1 MQNSK
6 HSTSVDSSSC
16 VDLRQLL
23 QLRRSFTGSTSRRK
37 TSPCSKRK
45 VVPCWTRAARQRYAS
60 GWKRRFGIKVGPCIA
75 DAVVIRTFGPLFG
88 TWSIAAPA
96 IQKPVTVPV
105 VVFVEKHAH

>member
-45 VVPCWTRAARQRYAS
+45 VVPCWTRAARQR
-60 GWKRRFGIKVGPCIA
+60 
-75 DAVVIRTFGPLFG
+75 TFGPLFG